1 MICVDNSEVMS
12 QSNLNLNA
20 LQLQKEAIEMI
31 AKALVSNHSEVAILT
46 LAPEPRIKQNLT
58 NNWNNVSQNLKNI
71 EIKGKINFISG
82 IRTAFSALKNKA
94 KDNMKLRII
103 LFVGSNVESD
113 IQEFIDLAKHL
124 REEKLKPVIQIV
136 GFGINN
142 EANNSQLSTFI
153 LLLRN
158 KDSCLWTIAETQF
171 LKILLIGSPI
181 LERLS
186 VYQFKDYRTT
196 GVFEEESDLEK
207 AINLSI
213 EQQKQDEEMGF
224 GLQFKALELNYS
236 KTNNNKFSEDML
248 LQKAIAESLK
258 DIESNNQIEE
268 IGFPSDPQNIIISD
282 MTEEEQIAY
291 ALKISLSQMNNELE
305 QKEKSSDNSRV
316 NKTIEKTN
324 EE

>member
-1 MICVDNSEVMS
+1 MS